1 MLLKQQQQ
9 HNAFQTPLHWEGV
22 YCGMRNTNAESRQ
35 GVICR
40 KFNNDFF
47 CGMKGKVWH
56 ENMLNVAKMN
66 IY

>member
-40 KFNNDFF
+40 K
-47 CGMKGKVWH
+47 
-56 ENMLNVAKMN
+56 L
-66 IY
+66 